1 MKKPFRYFIYLSY
14 LGINFKGWQKQPGT
28 VTVQQK
34 LEESL
39 SILFKDPTEVTG
51 TGRTDTEVHAR
62 KYTAHFDH
70 SYLLSREEKAQLC
83 YKLNRIL
90 PRDISVEK
98 VVRVKND
105 AHARFSAV
113 KRSYEYYICRRKDP
127 FLIEKAWQ
135 MELPLD
141 FERMQ
146 DASQMLMEYSDFESF
161 SKSNTQVK
169 NYFCSLTQSKWEKRG
184 HLWVYTISS
193 NRFLRN
199 MIRAIVGTLADV
211 GSEKVSLEEFRR
223 IIESKDRKNAG
234 YSVPGYGLYFLGAE
248 YDEEIFEES

>member
-1 MKKPFRYFIYLSY
+1 MEKNYRYFIYLSY

-28 VTVQQK
+28 LTVQQK

-39 SILFKDPTEVTG
+39 SILLKTPTEVTG

-62 KYTAHFDH
+62 KYTAHFDY
-70 SYLLSREEKAQLC
+70 SSLLSGEEKAQLC
-83 YKLNRIL
+83 FKLNRIL
-90 PRDISVEK
+90 PPDISIEK
-98 VVRVKND
+98 IVRVKSD
-105 AHARFSAV
+105 AHARFSAI
-113 KRSYEYYICRRKDP
+113 KRSYEYCICRRKDP
-127 FLIEKAWQ
+127 FLIKRAWQ
-135 MELPLD
+135 VEWPLN
-141 FERMQ
+141 FESMQ
-146 DASQMLMEYSDFESF
+146 QASQILMEYSDFESF
-161 SKSNTQVK
+161 SKSNTQVN
-169 NYFCSLTQSKWEKRG
+169 NYLCTITQSGWEKRG
-184 HLWVYTISS
+184 HLWVYKISS

-211 GSEKVSLEEFRR
+211 GSEKVGLEDFRK